1 MDWTRGHS
9 IGHGS
14 TATVSLATSIQSGD
28 VFAVKSVEFFQS
40 GFLQREQRILSSL
53 TSPFIV
59 SYRGCDITRENSKV
73 MYNLFLEYM
82 PDGTLSNAIHSHG
95 GRLDESLIRNYTSQ
109 VLQGLDYIHLNGL
122 VHCDIK
128 SSNIL
133 VGPSGAKIA
142 DFGCAK
148 RVEQVGQIA
157 GTPMFMAPEVA
168 RGEEQGFASDIW
180 ALGCAI
186 IEMASG
192 STPWHNVNDPVSI
205 IYRVGYSGHLP
216 DFPSCL
222 SEQARDL
229 LDKCLRRDPR
239 ERWTASQLLKH
250 PFLVGESNSLH
261 VAKQIQES
269 NSSSNSP
276 TSILDQCFW
285 NSLDLSESLNNSAS
299 VPPRRE
305 SSAGERVR
313 GLSLLSGMP
322 RWDWDESWTTIR
334 GDSKEERDAIMDC
347 IEVKDDIVS
356 CGLGEQKSYGGSRE
370 LLNFLDSN
378 ISSRSFDDF
387 WVSCK
392 YRKVRFGNPCMSR
405 LPLQA

>member
-1 MDWTRGHS
+1 MDWTRGHA

-14 TATVSLATSIQSGD
+14 TATVSLATSLQSGD
-28 VFAVKSVEFFQS
+28 VFAVKSVELLQS
-40 GFLQREQRILSSL
+40 EFLQREQQILSSI

-59 SYRGCDITRENSKV
+59 SYKGCDITRENSKV

-82 PDGTLSNAIHSHG
+82 PSGTLSNAIQAHG
-95 GRLDESLIRNYTSQ
+95 GRLDEPSIRNYTRQ
-109 VLQGLDYIHLNGL
+109 ILRGLDYIHLNGL

-133 VGPSGAKIA
+133 VGLGGAKIA
-142 DFGCAK
+142 DFGCAR
-148 RVEQVGQIA
+148 RVEKEGPIA

-222 SEQARDL
+222 SEQASDF

-250 PFLVGESNSLH
+250 PFLVGERNSH

-285 NSLDLSESLNNSAS
+285 SSLDESESLHNS
-299 VPPRRE
+299 VPVPPSSE
-305 SSAGERVR
+305 SPAGERIR
-313 GLSLLSGMP
+313 GLSSLSGKP
-322 RWDWDESWTTIR
+322 GWDWDESWTTIR
-334 GDSKEERDAIMDC
+334 GGSRDEGDTIMDC
-347 IEVKDDIVS
+347 IEFKDDIVS
-356 CGLGEQKSYGGSRE
+356 CRKAMAVG
-370 LLNFLDSN
+370 
-378 ISSRSFDDF
+378 RS
-387 WVSCK
+387 C
-392 YRKVRFGNPCMSR
+392 
-405 LPLQA
+405 

>member
-28 VFAVKSVEFFQS
+28 VFAVKSVELFQS
-40 GFLQREQRILSSL
+40 GFLQREQQILSSL

-82 PDGTLSNAIHSHG
+82 PNGTLSNAIHAHG

-148 RVEQVGQIA
+148 RVEQVGKIA

-205 IYRVGYSGHLP
+205 IYRVGYSGHFP
-216 DFPSCL
+216 DFPCCL

-250 PFLVGESNSLH
+250 PFLVGESNSHH

-285 NSLDLSESLNNSAS
+285 NSLDLSESLNNLVS
-299 VPPRRE
+299 VPPSRE
-305 SSAGERVR
+305 SSAGERIR

-334 GDSKEERDAIMDC
+334 GDSREERDAIMDC

-356 CGLGEQKSYGGSRE
+356 CGLGEQKSYGGSKE

-378 ISSRSFDDF
+378 ISRRIIDDF
-387 WVSCK
+387 WASCK
-392 YRKVRFGNPCMSR
+392 YRKVHFGNPCMSR

>member
-1 MDWTRGHS
+1 MDWTRGHA

-28 VFAVKSVEFFQS
+28 VFAVKSVELLQS
-40 GFLQREQRILSSL
+40 EFLQREQQILSSI

-59 SYRGCDITRENSKV
+59 SYKGCDITRENSKV

-82 PDGTLSNAIHSHG
+82 PAALLAMQF
-95 GRLDESLIRNYTSQ
+95 RCVDESSIRNYTCQ
-109 VLQGLDYIHLNGL
+109 ILRGLDYIHLNGL

-133 VGPSGAKIA
+133 VGRGGAKIA
-142 DFGCAK
+142 DFGCAR
-148 RVEQVGQIA
+148 RVEKEGRSR
-157 GTPMFMAPEVA
+157 VA

-222 SEQARDL
+222 SEQASDF

-250 PFLVGESNSLH
+250 PFLVGERNSIE
-261 VAKQIQES
+261 QIKNLIQARILPRVFLINAFGAHWMS
-269 NSSSNSP
+269 QKVCITRSP
-276 TSILDQCFW
+276 
-285 NSLDLSESLNNSAS
+285 
-299 VPPRRE
+299 
-305 SSAGERVR
+305 
-313 GLSLLSGMP
+313 
-322 RWDWDESWTTIR
+322 
-334 GDSKEERDAIMDC
+334 
-347 IEVKDDIVS
+347 
-356 CGLGEQKSYGGSRE
+356 
-370 LLNFLDSN
+370 
-378 ISSRSFDDF
+378 
-387 WVSCK
+387 
-392 YRKVRFGNPCMSR
+392 
-405 LPLQA
+405 PLQALKVQPARGSDGCPRFQGSQGGIGMRAGPQSEGLAGTKGIQLWTALNSKTIQLVAEKLWR